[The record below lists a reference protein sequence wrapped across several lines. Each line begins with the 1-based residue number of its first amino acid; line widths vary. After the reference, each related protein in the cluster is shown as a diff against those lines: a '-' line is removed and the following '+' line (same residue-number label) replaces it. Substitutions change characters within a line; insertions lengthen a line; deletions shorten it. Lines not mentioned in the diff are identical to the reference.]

1 MHIIFSIQ
9 NLEYKQKRHFVFNK
23 NDIKKAYINLNVIFL
38 LIIKLILCK
47 ILLKNTKELTMILDK
62 LENAALYRNIN
73 ERLSVAFDFLHSM
86 DFNIIDNGKIEIAGK
101 DIFAVVSE
109 YHTKSS
115 KESELEGHRKYIDV
129 QYMIEGKEL
138 IGYSNLA
145 NQKISVDYNEENDI
159 IFYKGKGDFFTLH
172 TGSFAVFFP
181 GDLHQPCIFID
192 KPALVR
198 KVVLKVK
205 I

>member
-1 MHIIFSIQ
+1 MF
-9 NLEYKQKRHFVFNK
+9 LTK
-23 NDIKKAYINLNVIFL
+23 NDIKKAYLNFNVIFL
-38 LIIKLILCK
+38 LIMKPILCK
-47 ILLKNTKELTMILDK
+47 IIFKNAKELTMILDK
-62 LENAALYRNIN
+62 LENADLYKNIN
-73 ERLSVAFDFLHSM
+73 KRLSVAFEFLQSM

-101 DIFAVVSE
+101 DIFAVISE

-138 IGYSNLA
+138 IDYSALGE
-145 NQKISVDYNEENDI
+145 QQISVAYNKENDI
-159 IFYKGKGDFFTLH
+159 IFYKGKGDFISLDA
-172 TGSFAVFFP
+172 GSFAVFFP

-198 KVVLKVK
+198 KVVVKVK